1 MYYMRFINDNGS
13 SEEIEL
19 QRGDIFCKCHVCG
32 QEFAPYRIEFNRQFD
47 SEAES
52 FFWNTCP
59 DCAEKRKAESS
70 SQEEELAHI
79 KLAKELSRV
88 FKKEI
93 TPADIQQFLNDNKGT
108 GADIWNAAHDRF
120 GNGQPFVLGRKE
132 PHKSKIAQ
140 QAKSITIIPRHEHR

>member
-1 MYYMRFINDNGS
+1 MYYMRFINDDGS

-19 QRGDIFCKCHVCG
+19 QRGHIFCKCHVCG
-32 QEFAPYRIEFNRQFD
+32 QEFVPYRIEFNRQFD

-52 FFWNTCP
+52 FFWNSCP
-59 DCAEKRKAESS
+59 DCAEKRKAESC

-93 TPADIQQFLNDNKGT
+93 TPADVQQFLNDNKGT

-120 GNGQPFVLGRKE
+120 GNGHIPSFQREKRRKSQ
-132 PHKSKIAQ
+132 K
-140 QAKSITIIPRHEHR
+140 